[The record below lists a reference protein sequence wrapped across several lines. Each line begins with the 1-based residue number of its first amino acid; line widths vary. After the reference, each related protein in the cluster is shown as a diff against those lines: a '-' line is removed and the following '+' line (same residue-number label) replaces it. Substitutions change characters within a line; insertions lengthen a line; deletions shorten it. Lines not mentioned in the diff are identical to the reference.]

1 LRLDCD
7 AMDHPTCGVCQT
19 LASAGLYERAVGA
32 GELPIDRVEVAR
44 VSEAYRPAL
53 AAAPRPW

>member
-1 LRLDCD
+1 
-7 AMDHPTCGVCQT
+7 MDHPTCGVCQT